1 MKYKIFT
8 DGGSRGN
15 PGEAAIG
22 VVIYNQ
28 ENGMKLAEISKCIGL
43 ATNNIAEYS
52 AVLEA
57 LNWVLAE
64 KVTNPEIE
72 FYLDSELVVK
82 QLTGV
87 YRVKDP
93 KLKVIYFKVRQIVF
107 ELGNLSSFTA
117 VRREKNREA
126 DALVNKAL
134 DGLTKN

>member
-22 VVIYNQ
+22 IVVINP
-28 ENGMKLAEISKCIGL
+28 ENGKKLAEIAKCIGK

-57 LNWVLAE
+57 LHWVKKQKKKDCELDF
-64 KVTNPEIE
+64 I
-72 FYLDSELVVK
+72 LDSELVVK
-82 QLTGV
+82 QLTGE
-87 YRVKDP
+87 YKVKDP
-93 KLKVIYFKVRQIVF
+93 NLKVIYFKVKQLIF
-107 ELGNLSSFTA
+107 ELGNRSAFTS
-117 VRREKNREA
+117 VKREKNREA

-134 DGLTKN
+134 DNKC